1 MKRTIL
7 TVSMFLLF
15 LAAQAQTCP
24 TPTNSGAHITLDP
37 TYQLGSYSQ
46 GKTNVGLCYYN
57 STTDKL
63 TATQFRVFYDATA
76 FSGVDSV
83 VVSNT
88 NFPNYLQ
95 YRDNPAAGYVTIT
108 MTYTGTDPNFTL
120 PNGSMFTLTLNH
132 NSTLSTTYLNP
143 TSMTF
148 VGGSSFSQLA
158 TTQTGND
165 YTLGLENFGGAFLP
179 QTFSYKGRFLNVT
192 GSAAKNIPV
201 VLEKS
206 LKNSSSWV
214 SVATSTS
221 GLDGR
226 WNFTNVSVDTS
237 AWNVR
242 INVKGDTLGYG
253 NIVTTTDAQQ
263 VNKFLLGVDQPSGFD
278 FYTSDVNGDNSISI
292 SDVFTLF
299 ARVSGRFTS
308 WVNSVSDVLFFTETQ
323 YNTIDGSTTNLRS
336 TIPGQT
342 NFTKLIGNN
351 EPDSVTYYVAS
362 PGDANGT
369 GFKMARMIPIEIVNP
384 NNANQRIIDVTTH
397 YDMDLETIEV
407 NFPTLAVN
415 EGDLVNIPVKLK
427 TGMVELG
434 SLQVAMKYDSD
445 LLEFVELVNEQKPG
459 NWVSYINPNDNVV
472 EWGGYDPS
480 NNQNL
485 IQDGEIFFTLVFRA
499 KSAQVNWNKSPLYV
513 TRKFA
518 GNRLSKDLKI
528 TPTDGILQIFKT
540 DGNFEYDDM
549 VLFPNPTKGET
560 TLKFKIFESGNVTLG
575 IYDLNGRLQIDVLN
589 GKYDI
594 GEYTRTFD
602 LGYLPTGEYLA
613 VLQNEKKL
621 FRKKILKVK

>member
-7 TVSMFLLF
+7 TVGMFLLF

-24 TPTNSGAHITLDP
+24 TPTNSGAFITLDP

-95 YRDNPAAGYVTIT
+95 YRDNPAGGYVTIT

-308 WVNSVSDVLFFTETQ
+308 WVNSVSDVLFFTETE
-323 YNTIDGSTTNLRS
+323 YNTIDGSTSNLRS

>member
-7 TVSMFLLF
+7 TVGMFLLF

-24 TPTNSGAHITLDP
+24 TPTNSGAYITLDP

-95 YRDNPAAGYVTIT
+95 YRDNPAGGYVTIT

-148 VGGSSFSQLA
+148 VGGSPFSQLA

-278 FYTSDVNGDNSISI
+278 FYTSDVNGDNSISV
-292 SDVFTLF
+292 SDVYSIF

-308 WVNSVSDVLFFTETQ
+308 WVNSVSDVLFFNETE
-323 YNTIDGSTTNLRS
+323 YNTIDGSTFNLRS

-384 NNANQRIIDVTTH
+384 NNANQHIIDVTTH

-518 GNRLSKDLKI
+518 GNRSSKDLKI

-540 DGNFEYDDM
+540 DGDFEYDDM

-560 TLKFKIFESGNVTLG
+560 TLKFKIFEPGNVTLG

>member
-7 TVSMFLLF
+7 TVGMFLLF

-24 TPTNSGAHITLDP
+24 TPTNSGAYITLDP

-46 GKTNVGLCYYN
+46 GKTNLWLCYYN

-95 YRDNPAAGYVTIT
+95 YRDNPAGGYVTIT

-518 GNRLSKDLKI
+518 GNRSSKDLKI

>member
-7 TVSMFLLF
+7 TVGMFLLF

-24 TPTNSGAHITLDP
+24 TPTNSGAYITLDP

-63 TATQFRVFYDATA
+63 TATQFRVFYDVTA

-95 YRDNPAAGYVTIT
+95 YRDNPAGGYVTIT

-278 FYTSDVNGDNSISI
+278 FYTSDVNGDNSISV
-292 SDVFTLF
+292 SDVYSIF

-308 WVNSVSDVLFFTETQ
+308 WVNSVSDVLFFNETE
-323 YNTIDGSTTNLRS
+323 YNTIDGSTSNLRS

-518 GNRLSKDLKI
+518 GNRSSKDLKI

-540 DGNFEYDDM
+540 DGDFEYDDM

-560 TLKFKIFESGNVTLG
+560 TLKFKIFEPGNVTLG

>member
-7 TVSMFLLF
+7 TVGMFLLF
-15 LAAQAQTCP
+15 LSVQAQTCP
-24 TPTNSGAHITLDP
+24 TPTNSGAYITLDP
-37 TYQLGSYSQ
+37 TYQLGSYSR

-76 FSGVDSV
+76 FAGVDSV
-83 VVSNT
+83 VMSNT
-88 NFPNYLQ
+88 NFPSYLQ
-95 YRDNPAAGYVTIT
+95 YKDNPAAGYVTIT

-132 NSTLSTTYLNP
+132 NTALATTYLNP

-158 TTQTGND
+158 TTQSGND
-165 YTLGLENFGGAFLP
+165 YTLGLENFGGVLTP

-221 GLDGR
+221 GVDGR

-278 FYTSDVNGDNSISI
+278 FYTSDVNGDNSISV
-292 SDVFTLF
+292 SDVYSIF

-308 WVNSVSDVLFFTETQ
+308 WVNSVSDVLFFNETE
-323 YNTIDGSTTNLRS
+323 YNTINGSTSNLRS

-384 NNANQRIIDVTTH
+384 NNADLHIIDVTTH

-445 LLEFVELVNEQKPG
+445 LLEFIELVNEQKPG
-459 NWVSYINPNDNVV
+459 NWVSFINPTDNVV

-485 IQDGEIFFTLVFRA
+485 IQDGEIFFTLVFKA
-499 KSAQVNWNKSPLYV
+499 KKTQGDWNKSPLYI

-540 DGNFEYDDM
+540 DGGFEYDDM

-560 TLKFKIFESGNVTLG
+560 TLKFKIFEPGNVTLG
-575 IYDLNGRLQIDVLN
+575 VYDLNGRLQIDVLN

-594 GEYTRTFD
+594 GEYSRTFD
-602 LGYLPTGEYLA
+602 LGYLPSGEYLA

>member
-7 TVSMFLLF
+7 TVGMFLLF

-24 TPTNSGAHITLDP
+24 TPTNSGAYITLDP

-76 FSGVDSV
+76 FSGVDSI

-95 YRDNPAAGYVTIT
+95 YRDNPAGGYVTIT

-263 VNKFLLGVDQPSGFD
+263 VNKFVLGVDQPSGFD
-278 FYTSDVNGDNSISI
+278 FYTSDVNGDNSISV
-292 SDVFTLF
+292 SDVYSIF

-308 WVNSVSDVLFFTETQ
+308 WVNSVSDVLFFNETE
-323 YNTIDGSTTNLRS
+323 YNTIDGSTSNLRS

-540 DGNFEYDDM
+540 DGDFEYDDM

-560 TLKFKIFESGNVTLG
+560 TLKFKIFEPGNVTLG

>member
-7 TVSMFLLF
+7 TVGMFLLF

-24 TPTNSGAHITLDP
+24 TPTNSGAYITLDP

-95 YRDNPAAGYVTIT
+95 YRDNPAGGYVTIT

-120 PNGSMFTLTLNH
+120 PNGSMFTLALNH

-397 YDMDLETIEV
+397 YDMYLETIEV

>member
-7 TVSMFLLF
+7 TVGMFLLF

-24 TPTNSGAHITLDP
+24 TPTNSGAFITLDP

-95 YRDNPAAGYVTIT
+95 YRDNPAGGYVTIT

-148 VGGSSFSQLA
+148 VGGSSFSQLS

-518 GNRLSKDLKI
+518 GNRSSKDLKI

>member
-7 TVSMFLLF
+7 TVGMFLSF
-15 LAAQAQTCP
+15 LAVQAQTCP
-24 TPTNSGAHITLDP
+24 TPTNSGAYITLDP

-95 YRDNPAAGYVTIT
+95 YRDNPAGGYVTIT

-237 AWNVR
+237 VWNVR

-278 FYTSDVNGDNSISI
+278 FYTSDVNGDNSISV
-292 SDVFTLF
+292 SDVYSIF

-308 WVNSVSDVLFFTETQ
+308 WVNSVSDVLFFNETE
-323 YNTIDGSTTNLRS
+323 YNTIDGSTSNLRS

-540 DGNFEYDDM
+540 DGDFEYDDM

-560 TLKFKIFESGNVTLG
+560 TLKFKIFEPGNVTLG

>member
-7 TVSMFLLF
+7 TVGMFLLF

-24 TPTNSGAHITLDP
+24 TPTNSGAYITLDP

-95 YRDNPAAGYVTIT
+95 YRDNPAGGYVTIT

-263 VNKFLLGVDQPSGFD
+263 VNKFVLGVDQPSGFD
-278 FYTSDVNGDNSISI
+278 FYTSDVNGDNSISV
-292 SDVFTLF
+292 SDVYSIF

-308 WVNSVSDVLFFTETQ
+308 WVNSVSDVLFFNETE
-323 YNTIDGSTTNLRS
+323 YNTIDGSTSNLRS

-540 DGNFEYDDM
+540 DGDFEYDDM

-560 TLKFKIFESGNVTLG
+560 TLKFKIFEPGNVTLG

>member
-7 TVSMFLLF
+7 TVGMFLLF

-24 TPTNSGAHITLDP
+24 TPTNSGAYITLDP

-95 YRDNPAAGYVTIT
+95 YRDNPAGGYVTIT

-518 GNRLSKDLKI
+518 GNRSSKDLKI

>member
-7 TVSMFLLF
+7 TVGMFLSF

-24 TPTNSGAHITLDP
+24 TPTNSGTYITLDP

-83 VVSNT
+83 IVSNT
-88 NFPNYLQ
+88 NFSNYLQ
-95 YRDNPAAGYVTIT
+95 YRDNPAGGYVTIT

-192 GSAAKNIPV
+192 GSATKNIPV

-206 LKNSSSWV
+206 LKNTSSWV

-263 VNKFLLGVDQPSGFD
+263 VNKFILGVDQPSGFD

-299 ARVSGRFTS
+299 ARVSGRFTT
-308 WVNSVSDVLFFTETQ
+308 WVNSVKDVLFFTETE
-323 YNTIDGSTTNLRS
+323 YNTIDGSTSNLRS

-342 NFTKLIGNN
+342 NFTKLIGSN

-518 GNRLSKDLKI
+518 GNRSSKDLKI

-560 TLKFKIFESGNVTLG
+560 TLKFKIFEPGNVTLG

>member
-7 TVSMFLLF
+7 TVGMFLLF

-24 TPTNSGAHITLDP
+24 TPTNSGAYITLDP

-76 FSGVDSV
+76 FSGVDSI

-95 YRDNPAAGYVTIT
+95 YRDNPAGGYVTIT

-278 FYTSDVNGDNSISI
+278 FYTSDVNGDNSISV
-292 SDVFTLF
+292 SDVYSIF

-308 WVNSVSDVLFFTETQ
+308 WVNSVSDVLFFNETE
-323 YNTIDGSTTNLRS
+323 YNTIDGSTSNLRS

-540 DGNFEYDDM
+540 DGDFEYDDM

-560 TLKFKIFESGNVTLG
+560 TLKFKIFEPGNVTLG

>member
-7 TVSMFLLF
+7 TVGMFLLF

-24 TPTNSGAHITLDP
+24 TPTNSGAYITLDP

-76 FSGVDSV
+76 FSGVDSI

-95 YRDNPAAGYVTIT
+95 YRDNPAGGYVTIT

-263 VNKFLLGVDQPSGFD
+263 VNKFVLGVDQPSGFD
-278 FYTSDVNGDNSISI
+278 FYTSDVNGDNSISV
-292 SDVFTLF
+292 SDVYSIF

-308 WVNSVSDVLFFTETQ
+308 WVNSVSDVLFFNETE
-323 YNTIDGSTTNLRS
+323 YNTIDGSTSNLRS

-518 GNRLSKDLKI
+518 GNRSSKDLKI

-540 DGNFEYDDM
+540 DGDFEYDDM

-560 TLKFKIFESGNVTLG
+560 TLKFKIFEPGNVTLG

>member
-95 YRDNPAAGYVTIT
+95 YRDNPAGGYVTIT

-206 LKNSSSWV
+206 LKNSSSWI

-242 INVKGDTLGYG
+242 INVKGDTIDYG

-308 WVNSVSDVLFFTETQ
+308 WVNSVSDVLFFTETE
-323 YNTIDGSTTNLRS
+323 YNTIDGSTSNLRS

-415 EGDLVNIPVKLK
+415 QGDLVNIPVKLK

-499 KSAQVNWNKSPLYV
+499 KTAQVNWNKSPLYV

-518 GNRLSKDLKI
+518 GNRSSKDLKI

-560 TLKFKIFESGNVTLG
+560 TLKFKIFESGNITLG

>member
-95 YRDNPAAGYVTIT
+95 YRDNPAGGYVTIT

>member
-7 TVSMFLLF
+7 TVGMFLLF

-24 TPTNSGAHITLDP
+24 TPTNSGAYITLDP

-95 YRDNPAAGYVTIT
+95 YRDNPAGGYVTIT

-148 VGGSSFSQLA
+148 VGGSPFSQLA

-278 FYTSDVNGDNSISI
+278 FYTSDVNGDNSISV
-292 SDVFTLF
+292 SDVYSIF

-308 WVNSVSDVLFFTETQ
+308 WVNSVSDVLFFTETE
-323 YNTIDGSTTNLRS
+323 YNTIDGSTSNLRS

-518 GNRLSKDLKI
+518 GNRSSKDLKI

-540 DGNFEYDDM
+540 DGDFEYNDM

-560 TLKFKIFESGNVTLG
+560 TLKFKIFEPGNVTLG

>member
-7 TVSMFLLF
+7 TVGMFLLF

-24 TPTNSGAHITLDP
+24 TPTNSGAYITLDP

-95 YRDNPAAGYVTIT
+95 YRDNPAGGYVTIT

-263 VNKFLLGVDQPSGFD
+263 VNKFVLGVDQPSGFD
-278 FYTSDVNGDNSISI
+278 FYTSDVNGDNSISV
-292 SDVFTLF
+292 SDVYSIF

-308 WVNSVSDVLFFTETQ
+308 WVNSVSDVLFFNETE
-323 YNTIDGSTTNLRS
+323 YNTIDGSTSNLRS

-518 GNRLSKDLKI
+518 GNRSSKDLKI

-540 DGNFEYDDM
+540 NGDFEYDDM

-560 TLKFKIFESGNVTLG
+560 TLKFKIFEPGNVTLG

>member
-7 TVSMFLLF
+7 TVGMFLLF

-24 TPTNSGAHITLDP
+24 TPTNSGAYITLDP

-95 YRDNPAAGYVTIT
+95 YRDNPAGGYVTIT

-427 TGMVELG
+427 TGRVELG

-518 GNRLSKDLKI
+518 GNRSSKDLKI

>member
-7 TVSMFLLF
+7 TVGMFLLF
-15 LAAQAQTCP
+15 LSAQAQTCP
-24 TPTNSGAHITLDP
+24 TPTNSGAYITLDP

-76 FSGVDSV
+76 FAGVDSV
-83 VVSNT
+83 VMSNT
-88 NFPNYLQ
+88 NFPSYLQ

-132 NSTLSTTYLNP
+132 NTALATTYLNP

-158 TTQTGND
+158 TTQSGND
-165 YTLGLENFGGAFLP
+165 YTLGLENFGGVLTP

-221 GLDGR
+221 GVDGK

-278 FYTSDVNGDNSISI
+278 FYTSDVNGDNSISV
-292 SDVFTLF
+292 SDVYSIF

-308 WVNSVSDVLFFTETQ
+308 WVNSVSDVLFFNETE
-323 YNTIDGSTTNLRS
+323 YNTINGSTSNLRS

-384 NNANQRIIDVTTH
+384 NNADLHIIDVTTH
-397 YDMDLETIEV
+397 YDMDLESIEV

-459 NWVSYINPNDNVV
+459 NWVSFINPSDNVV

-485 IQDGEIFFTLVFRA
+485 IQDGEIFFTLVFKA
-499 KSAQVNWNKSPLYV
+499 KKTQGDWNKSPLYI

-540 DGNFEYDDM
+540 DGGFEYDDM

-560 TLKFKIFESGNVTLG
+560 TLKFKIFEPGNVTLG
-575 IYDLNGRLQIDVLN
+575 VYDLNGRLQIDVLN

-602 LGYLPTGEYLA
+602 LGYLPSGEYLA

>member
-7 TVSMFLLF
+7 TVGMFLLF

-24 TPTNSGAHITLDP
+24 TPTNSGAFITLDP

-95 YRDNPAAGYVTIT
+95 YRDNPAGGYVTIT

-518 GNRLSKDLKI
+518 GNRSSKDLKI

>member
-1 MKRTIL
+1 
-7 TVSMFLLF
+7 
-15 LAAQAQTCP
+15 
-24 TPTNSGAHITLDP
+24 
-37 TYQLGSYSQ
+37 LGSYSQ

-83 VVSNT
+83 IVSNT
-88 NFPNYLQ
+88 NFSNYLQ
-95 YRDNPAAGYVTIT
+95 YRDNPAGGYVTIT

-192 GSAAKNIPV
+192 GSATKNIPV

-206 LKNSSSWV
+206 LKNTSSWV

-263 VNKFLLGVDQPSGFD
+263 VNKFILGVDQPSGFD

-299 ARVSGRFTS
+299 ARVSGRFTT
-308 WVNSVSDVLFFTETQ
+308 WVNSVKDVLFFTETE
-323 YNTIDGSTTNLRS
+323 YNTIDGSTSNLRS

-342 NFTKLIGNN
+342 NFTKLIGSN

-518 GNRLSKDLKI
+518 GNRSSKDLKI

-560 TLKFKIFESGNVTLG
+560 TLKFKIFEPGNVTLG

>member
-7 TVSMFLLF
+7 TVGMFLLF

-24 TPTNSGAHITLDP
+24 TPTNSGAYITLDP

-95 YRDNPAAGYVTIT
+95 YRDNPAGGYVTIT

-308 WVNSVSDVLFFTETQ
+308 WVNSVSDVLFFTETE
-323 YNTIDGSTTNLRS
+323 YNTIDGSTSNLRS

-518 GNRLSKDLKI
+518 GNRSSKDLKI

-540 DGNFEYDDM
+540 DGNFEYNDM

-560 TLKFKIFESGNVTLG
+560 TLKFKIFEPGNVTLG
-575 IYDLNGRLQIDVLN
+575 IYDLNGRLQIDILN

>member
-7 TVSMFLLF
+7 TVGMFLLF

-24 TPTNSGAHITLDP
+24 TPTNSGAYITLDP

-95 YRDNPAAGYVTIT
+95 YRDNPAGGYVTIT

-308 WVNSVSDVLFFTETQ
+308 WVNSVSDVLFFTETE
-323 YNTIDGSTTNLRS
+323 YNTIDGSTSNLRS

>member
-7 TVSMFLLF
+7 TVGMFLLF
-15 LAAQAQTCP
+15 LSAQAQTCP
-24 TPTNSGAHITLDP
+24 TPTNSGAYITLDP

-76 FSGVDSV
+76 FAGVDSV
-83 VVSNT
+83 VMSNT
-88 NFPNYLQ
+88 NFPSYLQ

-132 NSTLSTTYLNP
+132 NTALATTYLNP

-158 TTQTGND
+158 TTQSGND
-165 YTLGLENFGGAFLP
+165 YTLGLENFGGVLTP

-221 GLDGR
+221 GVDGR

-253 NIVTTTDAQQ
+253 NIVTTTDAQK

-278 FYTSDVNGDNSISI
+278 FYTSDVNGDNSISV
-292 SDVFTLF
+292 SDVYSIF

-308 WVNSVSDVLFFTETQ
+308 WVNSVSDVLFFNETE
-323 YNTIDGSTTNLRS
+323 YNTINGSTSNLRS

-384 NNANQRIIDVTTH
+384 NNADLHIIDVTTH

-459 NWVSYINPNDNVV
+459 NWVSFINPSDNVV

-485 IQDGEIFFTLVFRA
+485 IQDGEIFFTLVFKA
-499 KSAQVNWNKSPLYV
+499 KKTQGDWNKSPLYI

-540 DGNFEYDDM
+540 DGGFEYDDM

-560 TLKFKIFESGNVTLG
+560 TLKFKIFEPGNVTLG
-575 IYDLNGRLQIDVLN
+575 VYDLNGRLQIDVLN

-602 LGYLPTGEYLA
+602 LGYLPSGEYLA

-621 FRKKILKVK
+621 FRTKILKVK

>member
-7 TVSMFLLF
+7 TVGMFLLF

-24 TPTNSGAHITLDP
+24 TPTNSGAYITLDP

-95 YRDNPAAGYVTIT
+95 YRDNPAGGYVTIT

>member
-7 TVSMFLLF
+7 TVGMFLLF

-24 TPTNSGAHITLDP
+24 TPTNSGAYITLDP

-95 YRDNPAAGYVTIT
+95 YRDNPAGGYVTIT

-308 WVNSVSDVLFFTETQ
+308 WVNSVSDVLFFTETE
-323 YNTIDGSTTNLRS
+323 YNTIDGSTSNLRS

-427 TGMVELG
+427 TGIVELG

-518 GNRLSKDLKI
+518 GNRSSKDLKI

>member
-7 TVSMFLLF
+7 TVGMFLLF

-24 TPTNSGAHITLDP
+24 TPTNSGAYITLDP

-95 YRDNPAAGYVTIT
+95 YRDNPAGGYVTIT

-278 FYTSDVNGDNSISI
+278 FYTSDVNGDNSISV
-292 SDVFTLF
+292 SDVYSIF

-308 WVNSVSDVLFFTETQ
+308 WVNSVSDVLFFNETE
-323 YNTIDGSTTNLRS
+323 YNTIDGSTSNLRS

-518 GNRLSKDLKI
+518 GNRSSKDLKI

-540 DGNFEYDDM
+540 NGDFEYDDM

-560 TLKFKIFESGNVTLG
+560 TLKFKIFEPGNVTLG

>member
-7 TVSMFLLF
+7 TVGMFLLF
-15 LAAQAQTCP
+15 LSVQAQTCP
-24 TPTNSGAHITLDP
+24 TPTNSGAYITLDP

-76 FSGVDSV
+76 FAGVDSV
-83 VVSNT
+83 VMSNT
-88 NFPNYLQ
+88 NFPSYLQ
-95 YRDNPAAGYVTIT
+95 YKDNPAAGYVTIT

-132 NSTLSTTYLNP
+132 NTALATTYLNP

-158 TTQTGND
+158 TTQSGND
-165 YTLGLENFGGAFLP
+165 YTLGLENFGGVLTP

-221 GLDGR
+221 GVDGR

-253 NIVTTTDAQQ
+253 NIVTTTDAQK

-278 FYTSDVNGDNSISI
+278 FYTSDVNGDNSISV
-292 SDVFTLF
+292 SDVYSIF

-308 WVNSVSDVLFFTETQ
+308 WVNSVSDVLFFNEIE
-323 YNTIDGSTTNLRS
+323 YNTINGSTSNLRS

-384 NNANQRIIDVTTH
+384 NNADLHIIDVTTH

-445 LLEFVELVNEQKPG
+445 LLEFIELVNEQKPG
-459 NWVSYINPNDNVV
+459 NWVSFINPTDNVV

-485 IQDGEIFFTLVFRA
+485 IQDGEIFFTLVFKA
-499 KSAQVNWNKSPLYV
+499 KKTQGDWNKSPLYI

-540 DGNFEYDDM
+540 DGGFEYDDM

-560 TLKFKIFESGNVTLG
+560 TLKFKIFEPGNVTLG
-575 IYDLNGRLQIDVLN
+575 VYDLNGRLQIDVLN

-594 GEYTRTFD
+594 GEYSRTFD
-602 LGYLPTGEYLA
+602 LGYLPSGEYLA

>member
-7 TVSMFLLF
+7 TVGMFLLF

-24 TPTNSGAHITLDP
+24 TPTNSGAYITLDP

-95 YRDNPAAGYVTIT
+95 YRDNPAGGYVTIT

-278 FYTSDVNGDNSISI
+278 FYTSDVNGDNSISV
-292 SDVFTLF
+292 SDVYSIF

-308 WVNSVSDVLFFTETQ
+308 WVNSVSDVLFFNETE
-323 YNTIDGSTTNLRS
+323 YNTIDGSTSNLRS

-540 DGNFEYDDM
+540 DGDFEYDDM

-560 TLKFKIFESGNVTLG
+560 TLKFKIFEPGNVTLG

>member
-7 TVSMFLLF
+7 TVGMFLLF

-24 TPTNSGAHITLDP
+24 TPTNSGAYITLDP

-95 YRDNPAAGYVTIT
+95 YRDNPAGGYVTIT

-263 VNKFLLGVDQPSGFD
+263 VNKFVLGVDQPSGFD
-278 FYTSDVNGDNSISI
+278 FYTSDVNGDNSISV
-292 SDVFTLF
+292 SDVYSIF

-308 WVNSVSDVLFFTETQ
+308 WVNSVSDVLFFNETE
-323 YNTIDGSTTNLRS
+323 YNTIDGSTSNLRS

-518 GNRLSKDLKI
+518 GNRSSKDLKI

-540 DGNFEYDDM
+540 DGDFEYDDM

-560 TLKFKIFESGNVTLG
+560 TLKFKIFEPGNVTLG

>member
-7 TVSMFLLF
+7 TVGMFLLF

-24 TPTNSGAHITLDP
+24 TPTNSGAYITLDP

-76 FSGVDSV
+76 FSGVDSI

-95 YRDNPAAGYVTIT
+95 YRDNPAGGYVTIT

-278 FYTSDVNGDNSISI
+278 FYTSDVNGDNSISV
-292 SDVFTLF
+292 SDVYSIF

-308 WVNSVSDVLFFTETQ
+308 WVNSVSDVLFFNETE
-323 YNTIDGSTTNLRS
+323 YNTIDGSTSNLRS

-518 GNRLSKDLKI
+518 GNRSSKDLKI

-540 DGNFEYDDM
+540 NGDFEYDDM

-560 TLKFKIFESGNVTLG
+560 TLKFKIFEPGNVTLG

>member
-1 MKRTIL
+1 MKKIIL
-7 TVSMFLLF
+7 TVGMFLLF
-15 LAAQAQTCP
+15 LTTRAQTCP
-24 TPTNSGAHITLDP
+24 TPTNSGAFITLDP

-88 NFPNYLQ
+88 NFSNYLQ
-95 YRDNPAAGYVTIT
+95 YRDNPAGGYVTIT

-165 YTLGLENFGGAFLP
+165 YTLGLENFGGSFLP

-192 GSAAKNIPV
+192 GSASKNIPV

-206 LKNSSSWV
+206 LKNTSSWS

-221 GLDGR
+221 GVDGR

-263 VNKFLLGVDQPSGFD
+263 VNKFILGVDQPSGFD
-278 FYTSDVNGDNSISI
+278 FYTSDVNGDNSISV
-292 SDVFTLF
+292 SDVYAIF

-308 WVNSVSDVLFFTETQ
+308 WVNSVKDVLFFTETE
-323 YNTIDGSTTNLRS
+323 YNTIDGSTSNLRS

-342 NFTKLIGNN
+342 NFTKLIGSN

-407 NFPTLAVN
+407 NFPILAVN

-427 TGMVELG
+427 TGIVELG

-518 GNRLSKDLKI
+518 GNRSSKDLKI

-560 TLKFKIFESGNVTLG
+560 TLNFKIFEPGNVTLG

>member
-7 TVSMFLLF
+7 TVGMFLLF

-24 TPTNSGAHITLDP
+24 TPTNSGAYITLDP

-95 YRDNPAAGYVTIT
+95 YRDNPAGGYVTIT

-148 VGGSSFSQLA
+148 VGGSPFSQLA

-278 FYTSDVNGDNSISI
+278 FYTSDVNGDNSISV
-292 SDVFTLF
+292 SDVYSIFE
-299 ARVSGRFTS
+299 RVSGRFTS
-308 WVNSVSDVLFFTETQ
+308 WVNSVSDVLFFNETE
-323 YNTIDGSTTNLRS
+323 YNTIDGSTFNLRS

-384 NNANQRIIDVTTH
+384 NNANQHIIDVTTH

-518 GNRLSKDLKI
+518 GNRSSKDLKI

-540 DGNFEYDDM
+540 DGDFEYDDM

-560 TLKFKIFESGNVTLG
+560 TLKFKIFEPGNVTLG

>member
-1 MKRTIL
+1 M
-7 TVSMFLLF
+7 
-15 LAAQAQTCP
+15 
-24 TPTNSGAHITLDP
+24 
-37 TYQLGSYSQ
+37 
-46 GKTNVGLCYYN
+46 
-57 STTDKL
+57 

-95 YRDNPAAGYVTIT
+95 YRDNPAGGYVTIT

>member
-7 TVSMFLLF
+7 TVGMFLLF

-24 TPTNSGAHITLDP
+24 TPTNSGAYITLDP

-95 YRDNPAAGYVTIT
+95 YRDNPAGGYVTIT

-308 WVNSVSDVLFFTETQ
+308 WVNSVSDVLFFTETE
-323 YNTIDGSTTNLRS
+323 YNTIDGSTSNLRS

-427 TGMVELG
+427 TGIVELG

>member
-7 TVSMFLLF
+7 TVGMFLLF

-24 TPTNSGAHITLDP
+24 TPTNSGAYITLDP

-95 YRDNPAAGYVTIT
+95 YRDNPAGGYVTIT

-499 KSAQVNWNKSPLYV
+499 KSTQVNWNKSPLYV

-518 GNRLSKDLKI
+518 GNRSSKDLKI

>member
-1 MKRTIL
+1 
-7 TVSMFLLF
+7 
-15 LAAQAQTCP
+15 
-24 TPTNSGAHITLDP
+24 
-37 TYQLGSYSQ
+37 
-46 GKTNVGLCYYN
+46 
-57 STTDKL
+57 
-63 TATQFRVFYDATA
+63 
-76 FSGVDSV
+76 
-83 VVSNT
+83 
-88 NFPNYLQ
+88 
-95 YRDNPAAGYVTIT
+95 
-108 MTYTGTDPNFTL
+108 
-120 PNGSMFTLTLNH
+120 
-132 NSTLSTTYLNP
+132 
-143 TSMTF
+143 
-148 VGGSSFSQLA
+148 LA

-165 YTLGLENFGGAFLP
+165 YTLGLENFGGSFLP

-192 GSAAKNIPV
+192 GSASKNIPV

-206 LKNSSSWV
+206 LKNTSSWS

-221 GLDGR
+221 GVDGR

-263 VNKFLLGVDQPSGFD
+263 VNKFILGVDQPSGFD

-308 WVNSVSDVLFFTETQ
+308 WVNSVKDVLFFTETE
-323 YNTIDGSTTNLRS
+323 YNTIDGSTSNLRS

-342 NFTKLIGNN
+342 NFTKLIGSN

-407 NFPTLAVN
+407 NFPILAVN

-427 TGMVELG
+427 TGIVELG

-518 GNRLSKDLKI
+518 GNRSSKDLKI

-560 TLKFKIFESGNVTLG
+560 TLNFKIFEPGNVTLG